1 MWRMK
6 NMTHEEAIEKF
17 GEALTLEQLLEMN
30 GKPVWTKLLEE
41 STGRKEGWALIYND
55 DGYAAVQR

>member
-1 MWRMK
+1 
-6 NMTHEEAIEKF
+6 MTHEEAIEKF